1 MFDSTRSIFP
11 AYSGVGEV
19 RVQWPT
25 PPRASS
31 VNRNLKTLWDI
42 HLNTPHVDAND
53 DAGIA
58 VPLPTDGFDPN
69 GFSEDSRV
77 LEFANRASTP
87 ISDETRAEICELL
100 QKSFNRI
107 LEIEMADTSTS
118 VGELKARARDEMAGV
133 FCLYNGSS
141 RIQLLK
147 AISLVRALEEV
158 ATDWS
163 TASQFSLDAK
173 EEFVEYLKVC
183 PPALEAVVQSNAI
196 LRQRALNS
204 TIPVDHIDECLK
216 LLGISDDACEVDAND
231 PEFEGS
237 ALKIQLLKTH
247 KEALG
252 RDRLL
257 RGDLSRCFHSVCGQL
272 PAILQS
278 RNCVEIAGSTLSDCR
293 EKLKRRQV
301 RCLDRLETLYGKIGE
316 EMRAV
321 GVDPSTLPSLQN
333 EVSQVRKLR
342 EATEMISPLRLSS
355 EDCPSTRGYHDKER
369 SIRTLQSI
377 VRQMSPENAG
387 LACEISLILC
397 ACDAIASAQ
406 SSGDASSQQLSN
418 KLADA
423 IEQIPEQAPSA
434 DAQRLSKEIA
444 REIQTVRGKKQ
455 ERALASL
462 EQAAISADKKALIS
476 SFLR

>member
-1 MFDSTRSIFP
+1 MFNSTRSIFP

-31 VNRNLKTLWDI
+31 VNRDLKTLWEI
-42 HLNTPHVDAND
+42 HENNPHVDANA
-53 DAGIA
+53 DAGLA
-58 VPLPTDGFDPN
+58 VPLPTDGFNPN

-87 ISDETRAEICELL
+87 ISAEIRSEICELL
-100 QKSFNRI
+100 QQSFNRI
-107 LEIEMADTSTS
+107 LEIETADTTTS
-118 VGELKARARDEMAGV
+118 IGELKVRAREEIPGV

-163 TASQFSLDAK
+163 TAARFSLDAK
-173 EEFVEYLKVC
+173 EEFVEYVKVC
-183 PPALEAVVQSNAI
+183 PPALEAIIQSNSV

-204 TIPVDHIDECLK
+204 TIPVDHVDECLK
-216 LLGISDDACEVDAND
+216 LLGISDDACIVGEDD

-237 ALKIQLLKTH
+237 ALKIKILKAH

-272 PAILQS
+272 PAILKS
-278 RNCVEIAGSTLSDCR
+278 RDCVEIAGSTLSDCR
-293 EKLKRRQV
+293 ENLKRRQI
-301 RCLDRLETLYGKIGE
+301 RCLDRLEKLYVKVGE
-316 EMRAV
+316 EMLEV

-333 EVSQVRKLR
+333 EISQIQKLR
-342 EATEMISPLRLSS
+342 QATEMISPLRLST
-355 EDCPSTRGYHDKER
+355 EDCPTTRGYHDKER
-369 SIRTLQSI
+369 SIKILQSI
-377 VRQMSPENAG
+377 TQQMSPSNAG

-406 SSGDASSQQLSN
+406 NIGDATTQQLSN

-434 DAQRLSKEIA
+434 DAQRLAKDIA
-444 REIQTVRGKKQ
+444 QEIQAVRAEKQ
-455 ERALASL
+455 QRALASL